1 MKKIVTLLFSALFLF
16 LLPASVL
23 RAQQDPQYGMYFF
36 NQLVINPAYAGSLDQ
51 GSLTLVGRKQ
61 WLGMNGS
68 PATASLGFHAP
79 IGRTLHGAGLT
90 VTQDKIGATNR
101 FTANGV
107 FAYRLQAGPG
117 QLAFGLQ
124 LQGSYYSANLNSIQ
138 HEDGTDPAFNGT
150 NISRFLPNAGIGA
163 FYNTKNFYAGVS
175 LPKLVN
181 NKLYDKTATNSAH
194 DYRHLYITT
203 GVVVKVSEDV
213 KLKPSILL
221 KFSAPGIWAW
231 DLNCSALFKERVW
244 AGISY
249 RHKDA
254 LVGIFQYAL
263 SYSLKFGYAYEFP
276 ISSLINN
283 SSGGHELMLGWEF
296 AAGKKGLL
304 SPRYF

>member
-1 MKKIVTLLFSALFLF
+1 MKKIYFLSSFALFLF
-16 LLPASVL
+16 LAPSLFS
-23 RAQQDPQYGMYFF
+23 QQDPQYGMYFF

-51 GSLTLVGRKQ
+51 GSLTIVGRKQ

-79 IGRTLHGAGLT
+79 IGRTPHGAGFT
-90 VTQDKIGATNR
+90 ITEDKIGATQKL
-101 FTANGV
+101 TANGIY
-107 FAYRLQAGPG
+107 AYRLQLGKG

-124 LQGSYYSANLNSIQ
+124 LQGSYYSANLNSVQ
-138 HEDGTDPAFNGT
+138 HEDGTDPAFNGV

-163 FYNTKNFYAGVS
+163 YYNTKNFYAGIS
-175 LPKLVN
+175 MPSLVN
-181 NKLYDKTATNSAH
+181 NKLYDKTASNNAH
-194 DYRHLYITT
+194 QYRHLFLST
-203 GVVVKVSEDV
+203 GVVVKLSDDV

-221 KFSAPGIWAW
+221 KFSAPGIWSW
-231 DLNCSALFKERVW
+231 DLNCSALFKEKIWV
-244 AGISY
+244 GLSY

-263 SYSLKFGYAYEFP
+263 SYSLKMGYAYEFP
-276 ISSLINN
+276 VSSLINTT
-283 SSGGHELMLGWEF
+283 SGGHELMLGWEF